1 MGGITKKIK
10 IQRSIK
16 SQLKI
21 FRIKDQDAK
30 GMAIQGLKLNEIG
43 AELKELKV

>member
-1 MGGITKKIK
+1 MKSWVGLQKKSK
-10 IQRSIK
+10 FRG
-16 SQLKI
+16 QLKI